1 MPDLESSFIDWKT
14 VPRVGVPFIDEE
26 HKQLVDIIN
35 KIYESV
41 SSGVVSKPDLLR
53 IMMELF
59 DYTVF
64 HFDNEDKVM
73 NEVGYPQRDDHLKQ
87 HDKLQQQVLDFT
99 TSFFEFEVDVRKN
112 LLDVL
117 KSWLVVHIENTDQ
130 PLSDFIV
137 SKGLDPKMFSKSG
150 KDTQDKKPLTL
161 QDAFLEIKKSNQEV
175 KNAFKELE
183 KSRQDIEDLKSRIDV
198 LEKGID
204 ECGTMVFSGLFVK
217 FIK

>member
-1 MPDLESSFIDWKT
+1 MPDLESSFIDWTK

-41 SSGVVSKPDLLR
+41 SSGAASKPDLLS

-73 NEVGYPQRDDHLKQ
+73 DEVGYPQRDEHLQQ

-117 KSWLVVHIENTDQ
+117 KTWLVVHIENTDQ

-137 SKGLDPKMFSKSG
+137 GRGLDPEMFSKSSNDA
-150 KDTQDKKPLTL
+150 KDKKPLTL

-175 KNAFKELE
+175 KKALSELVKAKKE
-183 KSRQDIEDLKSRIDV
+183 ITGLKSRINI
-198 LEKGID
+198 LEK
-204 ECGTMVFSGLFVK
+204 K
-217 FIK
+217 